1 MLKAKTMLR
10 RNRRRVEPSMDGIS
24 TEKSFMVESLLKSC
38 NFRQKLRYNVSV
50 EELKR
55 RVGPPEF
62 MSINGLVSHLRTSQ
76 SNKVS
81 LRKVLTDVGVVPS
94 QSTRLTSLCSKLTED
109 EAADLATDLEKLACN
124 FIDFKMAA
132 EARRSSGDKTTE
144 LSRTKAF
151 REFLAQTKKALIP
164 FMSWYDTVTHGLG
177 PKAFGITVQIMDTYL
192 NQVIQQLSEDLG
204 S

>member
-1 MLKAKTMLR
+1 
-10 RNRRRVEPSMDGIS
+10 MDGIS

-50 EELKR
+50 EEL
-55 RVGPPEF
+55 